1 MLGRFQPPLTF
12 QIDRIEA
19 LSLSSS
25 SEELFCLAHRHGH
38 FEVLFLTGGGG
49 NCEMDTL
56 PYPLRRGS
64 ILYIRPGTMHF
75 LDLEEGARGYLLS
88 FSRDSMPHSLDSS
101 FSVLRNVFDL
111 VAPSEAGEIWTEI
124 SEIVQKMAREY
135 DRTGLFKSEVLR
147 GLLKVFLI
155 YLSRLSDQQP
165 VFGASRKNEITAG
178 FFGLLEERF
187 KTDRQ
192 PAHYADA
199 LYISASYL
207 NDTLKTTTGFTTS
220 YHIHQRV
227 LLEAKR
233 LVVYSNHSLK
243 QVASQLGFD
252 DDCHFSRYFKKGCG
266 ECFMSFKRKSLQGV
280 L

>member
-1 MLGRFQPPLTF
+1 MIGRSEPALTF
-12 QIDRIEA
+12 QINCVEA
-19 LSLSSS
+19 LSSAG
-25 SEELFCLAHRHGH
+25 ELFCLPHRHAH
-38 FEVLFLTGGGG
+38 FEVLFLTAGCG
-49 NCEMDTL
+49 NCEMDTRT
-56 PYPLRRGS
+56 YALRRGS

-88 FSRDSMPHSLDSS
+88 FSRDSMPHSIDSS

-111 VAPSEAGEIWTEI
+111 VPASEAGEIWTEM
-124 SEIVQKMAREY
+124 SEIVQKMAREFS
-135 DRTGLFKSEVLR
+135 RTGLFKSEVLR

-155 YLSRLSDQQP
+155 YMSRLSDQQP

-178 FFGLLEERF
+178 FFALLEERF
-187 KTDRQ
+187 KTERQ

-243 QVASQLGFD
+243 QVASHLGFD

-266 ECFMSFKRKSLQGV
+266 ECFMSFRRKSLQGA